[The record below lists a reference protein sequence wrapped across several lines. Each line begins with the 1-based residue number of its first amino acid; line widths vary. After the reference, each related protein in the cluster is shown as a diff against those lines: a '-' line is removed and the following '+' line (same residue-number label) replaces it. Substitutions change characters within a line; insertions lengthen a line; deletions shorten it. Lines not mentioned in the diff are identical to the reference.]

1 MQQNM
6 AWKTEKKTFE
16 LIQRLAKVPVLEVLC
31 HRPVFDGIFRCL
43 SLRLDHRHVTHRLE
57 GLSWES
63 LAWGAGRG
71 LNLPIFAC
79 FRMFFDNL

>member
-1 MQQNM
+1 M

>member
-1 MQQNM
+1 MENR
-6 AWKTEKKTFE
+6 KKTFE
-16 LIQRLAKVPVLEVLC
+16 LVQRLAKVPVLEVLC
-31 HRPVFDGIFRCL
+31 HRPVCDGIFRCL

-71 LNLPIFAC
+71 LNLPIFPC